1 MEKSESRGA
10 KVDSPSSDLLCEL
23 WVAVACIHVSPS
35 PDSVPTSAGRHVR
48 WRERRAPVRS
58 LIELPVWC
66 ISSFSSGDEGQ
77 VEERERDCE
86 TYAMRCGGGCVC
98 VQALTSVGGSVAL
111 GGLAMV

>member
-23 WVAVACIHVSPS
+23 WVAVACI
-35 PDSVPTSAGRHVR
+35 HVR